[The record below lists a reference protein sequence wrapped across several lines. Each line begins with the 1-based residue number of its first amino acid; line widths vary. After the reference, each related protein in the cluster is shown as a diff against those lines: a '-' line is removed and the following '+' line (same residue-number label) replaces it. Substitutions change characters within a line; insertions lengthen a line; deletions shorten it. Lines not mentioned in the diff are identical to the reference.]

1 MKFHSQCVHTVK
13 PRYTGVVGGKQNGTV
28 YRGARYI
35 EVHLS
40 YIIHGWGNIT
50 MPGISKFTVY
60 RGTVYRGLTVPRY
73 TIVHACLYTP
83 EVPGI
88 SVYRGLTVLVSTI
101 LDIKMNVDIQ

>member
-1 MKFHSQCVHTVK
+1 MTLDIPSTVK
-13 PRYTGVVGGKQNGTV
+13 PRYTVVVGRKQNGTV

-50 MPGISKFTVY
+50 MPGISRFTVY

-73 TIVHACLYTP
+73 TIVHACLYIP